1 MADDLVGAT
10 FTELLAAFRG
20 CFTAPSY
27 ANFCALMLGWV
38 HCLGRHTITA
48 VALASGVLGRRH
60 ISALH
65 RFFGR
70 ARWELDAVGRVA
82 FELALQ
88 GYPTDQP
95 VLLVLDDT
103 LARKSGKCVS
113 LASMHHDPLL
123 SSPGKGFCSFGHVWV
138 TLAVWRSLPMQP
150 ERGYALPVACRLF
163 VGSRHGGQRDAVS
176 RRTAGRRQR
185 SAQLA
190 ADGTPTR
197 TKLELAREL
206 LEVVSSW
213 APERTFYVVADSL
226 YAGRAVLEHR
236 PANVEL
242 ISRLRLDAALWTPP
256 APRRPGQTGRPRR
269 RGNRLP
275 SPQALAA
282 TRRHWHR
289 LSLTLYGRAVS
300 PLVFRLTAL
309 WYIAQ
314 RSQPVRIV
322 VVRDPTGRRRDEA
335 FFCTDC
341 RASAAMIL
349 TSYAR
354 RWTLEVAF
362 HDAKQ
367 CLGFED
373 PQNQTPEAVRRTAPL
388 AFVSYD
394 LVLLSAASC
403 ARQGQPVHWIHRPWY
418 RSKSAPSFAD
428 MLTAVRFATW
438 PRLGLFDPPS
448 RLRCRRNWPPPWPH
462 ALLATA

>member
-1 MADDLVGAT
+1 MTEDLATAT
-10 FTELLAAFRG
+10 FSDLLAAFRG

-27 ANFCALMLGWV
+27 ANFCALVLGWV

-48 VALASGVLGRRH
+48 VALTSDVLSRRH

-70 ARWELDAVGRVA
+70 ARWEPDAVGQVL
-82 FELALQ
+82 FKLALQ
-88 GYPTDQP
+88 AHPADQP
-95 VLLVLDDT
+95 ILLVLDDT

-138 TLAVWRSLPMQP
+138 TLAVWLSLPMQP
-150 ERGYALPVACRLF
+150 QRGFALPVAARLF
-163 VGSRHGGQRDAVS
+163 VGSRRGGQRDAVS
-176 RRTAGRRQR
+176 RLTAGRRQQR
-185 SAQLA
+185 AQA
-190 ADGTPTR
+190 AAVATPAS

-226 YAGRAVLEHR
+226 YAGRAILEHR

-256 APRRPGQTGRPRR
+256 APRRPGQNGRPRR
-269 RGNRLP
+269 RGTRLP
-275 SPQALAA
+275 SPQALATA
-282 TRRHWHR
+282 RRHWHR
-289 LSLTLYGRAVS
+289 LNLTLYGRTVS

-314 RSQPVRIV
+314 RNQPVRIV
-322 VVRDPTGRRRDEA
+322 VVRDPSGRRRDEA

-341 RASAAMIL
+341 HASAAFIL
-349 TSYAR
+349 SSYAR
-354 RWTLEVAF
+354 RWTLEVTF
-362 HDAKQ
+362 HDVKQ

-373 PQNQTPEAVRRTAPL
+373 PQNQTPKAVRRTAPL
-388 AFVSYD
+388 AFLSYD
-394 LVLLSAASC
+394 LVLLWTAAR
-403 ARQGQPVHWIHRPWY
+403 AQQGQPVGWIERPWY
-418 RSKSAPSFAD
+418 RTKATPSFAD
-428 MLTAVRFATW
+428 MLTAARLATW
-438 PRLGLFDPPS
+438 PGLALFDPSS
-448 RLRCRRNWPPPWPH
+448 RSRRRQKWLPPWPH
-462 ALLATA
+462 ALLASA

>member
-1 MADDLVGAT
+1 MDDIVADSFA
-10 FTELLAAFRG
+10 ELLGAFRS

-27 ANFCALMLGWV
+27 ANFCAVLLGWMQ
-38 HCLGRHTITA
+38 CLGRHTITS
-48 VALASGVLGRRH
+48 VALASGVLARRH
-60 ISALH
+60 ISAIH

-70 ARWELDAVGRVA
+70 ARWNLDAVGRVL
-82 FELALQ
+82 FELALRWQ
-88 GYPTDQP
+88 PGNQP

-138 TLAVWRSLPMQP
+138 VLAVWLPLPMQP
-150 ERGYALPVACRLF
+150 RRGFALPVAFRLYI
-163 VGSRHGGQRDAVS
+163 GSRRGGQGDAAS
-176 RRTAGRRQR
+176 RRTTGRRQR
-185 SAQLA
+185 TAGA
-190 ADGTPTR
+190 AAASSPTM

-206 LEVVSSW
+206 LALVSSW
-213 APERTFYVVADSL
+213 APERKMHVVADSL

-236 PANVEL
+236 PANIEL

-256 APRRPGQTGRPRR
+256 APRRPGQNGRPRR
-269 RGNRLP
+269 RGCRLP
-275 SPQALAA
+275 NPQALAS

-289 LSLTLYGRAVS
+289 LDLTLYGRAVS

-314 RSQPVRIV
+314 RTQPMRIV
-322 VVRDPTGRRRDEA
+322 VVRDPTGRRHDEA
-335 FFCTDC
+335 FLCTDC
-341 RASAAMIL
+341 SASAAFIL
-349 TSYAR
+349 SSYAH
-354 RWTLEVAF
+354 RWTIEVAF

-373 PQNQTPEAVRRTAPL
+373 PQNQTAQAVRRTAPL

-394 LVLLSAASC
+394 LVLLWSAL
-403 ARQGQPVHWIHRPWY
+403 RTHHGQPVGWLERPWY
-418 RSKSAPSFAD
+418 RSKATPSFAD
-428 MLTAVRFATW
+428 MLMALRFATW
-438 PRLGLFDPPS
+438 PRLSLCDPPS
-448 RLRCRRNWPPPWPH
+448 HARRLKNWLPPWNH